1 MQQLEK
7 KSRLDCDTKSNER
20 IVRHM
25 VKLAFDAKQ
34 WDLLNETVKALSK
47 KRALI
52 KMNMTYMVWI
62 FWKNYSLV
70 LNLWVCKGNFIF
82 KPIFCLSDDTSFWA
96 F

>member
-47 KRALI
+47 KASSHQDEYDLHG
-52 KMNMTYMVWI
+52 
-62 FWKNYSLV
+62 
-70 LNLWVCKGNFIF
+70 LNFLGKFF
-82 KPIFCLSDDTSFWA
+82 FSFELMDV
-96 F
+96 